1 MWLELLNAARDLS
14 RAHDVAAILIRY
26 GFSGFVRSIG
36 IGRALERVGKTLH
49 WQHAEEYATLETPQR
64 MRRVLEELGPTFIK
78 MGQILA
84 TRVDLFPPEYIS
96 EFEKLLDEV
105 PSLPFEELLPQL
117 QEDIGG
123 PVEEVFREIDRQP
136 LAAASLAQVH
146 RALLKDGTQVI
157 LKIRRPG
164 IRTIIEGD
172 LRLLHRLV
180 EVIEADT
187 PELRRYHP
195 REIVR
200 QFAQS
205 LRRELDFAAEGRSAE
220 RVAAQLAE
228 DANIHIPAVYWEL
241 TGERLNVQ
249 EYIAGIPGR
258 DLSGVEKAGLDR
270 KLLAERG
277 TKAVMKMIM
286 EDGFFHADPHPGNVF
301 FLPDNR
307 LAFIDFGMMGRLT
320 EERREQVVALLYGM
334 VSHMP
339 AKVVEILEDW
349 SGILKTDE
357 QALAVEIEAFVDR
370 YSALSLKELSLP
382 MMLTDFLEILRDHNL
397 SLPADLA
404 LLIKAYITLDGF
416 GRHLDP
422 YFNTLF
428 FAAPYIEKLMAARF
442 KPEAMAKRG
451 WRNLVAMSDLLAAF
465 PKELHQLLRAS
476 RMGALQVDIN
486 VKGISR
492 DVDKLDIAMSRLTMG
507 IVTAALIIGTSI
519 IMTVKAPG
527 EPEIMGLPVFGFIGY
542 VSASIAGVWLL
553 FSIWRSG
560 KRKR

>member
-1 MWLELLNAARDLS
+1 MWWELLNAAKDLS
-14 RAHDVAAILIRY
+14 RAQEVAGVLIRY
-26 GFSGFVRSIG
+26 GFGGFVHTLG

-49 WQHAEEYATLETPQR
+49 WQHAEEFSKLETPYR
-64 MRRVLEELGPTFIK
+64 VRRVLEELGPTFIK

-84 TRVDLFPPEYIS
+84 TRVDLFPPAYIA
-96 EFEKLLDEV
+96 EFEKLLDEA

-117 QEDIGG
+117 EEDIGG
-123 PVEEVFREIDRQP
+123 AVGDVFLEIDRQA

-146 RALLKDGTQVI
+146 KAVLKDGATVI

-164 IRTIIEGD
+164 IRKIIEAD
-172 LRLLHRLV
+172 LRLLNRLV
-180 EVIEADT
+180 DIVESDV
-187 PELRRYHP
+187 PELRRFHP

-200 QFAQS
+200 QFSQS

-220 RVAAQLAE
+220 RVAANLAR
-228 DANIHIPAVYWEL
+228 DPNIHIPRVYWEL

-249 EYIAGIPGR
+249 EYIQGIPGR
-258 DLSGVEKAGLDR
+258 DLSAAEKDGLNR
-270 KLLAERG
+270 KQLAERG
-277 TKAVMKMIM
+277 SKAVLQMIM

-301 FLPDNR
+301 YLPGNR

-320 EERREQVVALLYGM
+320 EERREQVIALLYGM
-334 VSHMP
+334 VNRTP

-349 SGILKTDE
+349 SDVVKTDE
-357 QALAVEIEAFVDR
+357 QALAVEIDVFVDQ
-370 YSALSLKELSLP
+370 YSSLSLKDLSLP
-382 MMLTDFLEILRDHNL
+382 MMLGDLLEILRDHNL
-397 SLPADLA
+397 TLPADLA

-422 YFNTLF
+422 DFNTLF
-428 FAAPYIEKLMAARF
+428 FAAPYIEKLMAARY
-442 KPEAMAKRG
+442 KPEALAKRG
-451 WRNLVAMSDLLAAF
+451 WRNLIAMADLLAAF

-476 RMGALQVDIN
+476 RMGAIQVDIN

-492 DVDKLDIAMSRLTMG
+492 DIDKIDVAISRLTMG

-519 IMTVKAPG
+519 IMTVKG
-527 EPEIMGLPVFGFIGY
+527 ESEIMGLPAFGFIGY
-542 VSASIAGVWLL
+542 VFASLGGLWLL

-560 KRKR
+560 KRN